1 MPKTNLVT
9 VIICTWNRSQLL
21 ETTLDSLVHQI
32 VSPEHDFEVI
42 VVDNN
47 SIDNTKAVVEKFS
60 NKLENRNIQYRFEPT
75 QGKQFALNNGIS
87 AANGEIIAFTDDDI
101 ILPSDWITKIIQ
113 TFTNEHIE
121 LCGGKTE
128 VTWPDKSPPDW
139 FDDSMSAVVGAIN
152 LGPNRISPPP
162 LGYAPAGANLISRKS
177 LFERVG
183 LFSTDHYRHMD
194 QEFGERCA
202 KKGVKIAY
210 EPEIVVF
217 APIDSKC
224 LTKRYFRRWAFKS
237 GFPVGEENSAI
248 NGLSKFYIPKWM
260 ILQLVQD
267 TLRLFNLNKKK
278 FSAEFRIFRNLGF
291 ILGTW
296 RKAFLP
302 YSYNQWVKHWSQKE
316 NDTY

>member
-1 MPKTNLVT
+1 MPKRNLVS

-21 ETTLDSLVHQI
+21 EATLDSLASQV
-32 VSPEHDFEVI
+32 VSPENDFEVI

-47 SIDNTKAVVEKFS
+47 SEDGTKSVVDNFS
-60 NKLENRNIQYRFEPT
+60 KKLVNKKIQYRFEPT

-101 ILPSDWITKIIQ
+101 ILPSDWINKIIQ
-113 TFTNEHIE
+113 IFTNEHVE

-128 VTWPDKSPPDW
+128 VRWPEKKPPDW

-177 LFERVG
+177 LFEKVG

-210 EPEIVVF
+210 EPEIIVF

-224 LTKRYFRRWAFKS
+224 LTKKYFRRWAFKS

-248 NGLSKFYIPKWM
+248 SGLSKFCIP
-260 ILQLVQD
+260 
-267 TLRLFNLNKKK
+267 
-278 FSAEFRIFRNLGF
+278 
-291 ILGTW
+291 
-296 RKAFLP
+296 
-302 YSYNQWVKHWSQKE
+302 
-316 NDTY
+316 

>member
-21 ETTLDSLVHQI
+21 ETTLDSLAHQI

-47 SIDNTKAVVEKFS
+47 SEDNTKAVVEKFS
-60 NKLENRNIQYRFEPT
+60 NKLANKNIQYRFEPI

-101 ILPSDWITKIIQ
+101 ILPSDWIKKIIQ
-113 TFTNEHIE
+113 TFTNEHID

-128 VTWPDKSPPDW
+128 VNWPDKSPPVW

-183 LFSTDHYRHMD
+183 LFSTEHYRHMD

-224 LTKRYFRRWAFKS
+224 LTKKYFRRWAFKS

-248 NGLSKFYIPKWM
+248 KGLSKFYIPKWM
-260 ILQLVQD
+260 ILQLAQD
-267 TLRLFNLNKKK
+267 IIRIFSLNKNK

-296 RKAFLP
+296 RKAILP
-302 YSYNQWVKHWSQKE
+302 CSYNQWVKRWSQKK
-316 NDTY
+316 NNTY